1 MTGIGISTLRVC
13 ILSAAGAACVVAVST
28 PALIAHAAIAA
39 ALGAAGAELLQRR
52 ARTVALAI
60 AAGIAGLAIAQLLVE
75 TPLAVA
81 RLGPAR
87 ALHARE
93 ALIWISLLG
102 PGVWALHAL
111 ALRYPSLAALE
122 IVVVGL
128 ALGAPLAAHR
138 DGMIHRPLAL
148 GDLASA
154 RGLDPALVLFA
165 LGALAALAL
174 ALLLLRSQG
183 MRTLWHLGA
192 IVLGVAVGW
201 FAAQL
206 GGPAAPQP
214 AADLGLTGPAVE
226 RGAGGE
232 RSDAASHEQRDAS
245 SMSDFRDSYGA
256 RGGDTPVAIL
266 LFHDDHRP
274 PGGVYYLRQ
283 TALSQFNG
291 RRLVAI
297 TRAGIDTDVV
307 PGFPTGRLQVLDA
320 PDDRGRTRVTTTVG
334 LLTSHVQ
341 PFALDAPVWL
351 EPAPNPL
358 PSRFARTYRAL
369 SHAPARDHAA
379 LLGMR
384 TGAEAWSDTKRAHY
398 LAMPED
404 PRYASLARDIEAS
417 LRPSRRSD
425 PLAQALAI
433 KRHLEREAVY
443 SRESRHADA
452 IDPAAAFLFGNRTGY
467 CVHFAHAA
475 TYLMRSLGL
484 PARVAIGYAVP
495 EHVRGDGSA
504 LLVRGVNAHAWAEL
518 HLEGFGWVVIDPSPE
533 RALDNALPPPDP
545 ALQRL
550 LAELLRRRVEPE
562 PLPGSITG
570 FDARRSLHAAGMGLG
585 LGTLWICGLLVKL
598 WRRVCVH
605 LTSGRALPRLAYR
618 AALDALAEQGSR
630 RAHGETREHFAARVA
645 EQAPSFL
652 ALTDLHLRA
661 RLNTA
666 SEIDP
671 ALLRRLVASLRRE
684 LRAQPRR
691 FGARLRTLDPVSWWK
706 TN

>member
-291 RRLVAI
+291 RRLVAT

-320 PDDRGRTRVTTTVG
+320 PDDRGRTRVTTTAG

-358 PSRFARTYRAL
+358 PSRFARTYRAR
-369 SHAPARDHAA
+369 SHAPAPGATRSGRTTSRCPRIRATRRSPGTSRPRCGRRDAA
-379 LLGMR
+379 IR
-384 TGAEAWSDTKRAHY
+384 
-398 LAMPED
+398 
-404 PRYASLARDIEAS
+404 
-417 LRPSRRSD
+417 SRR
-425 PLAQALAI
+425 
-433 KRHLEREAVY
+433 H
-443 SRESRHADA
+443 SRSS
-452 IDPAAAFLFGNRTGY
+452 
-467 CVHFAHAA
+467 A
-475 TYLMRSLGL
+475 TWSVK
-484 PARVAIGYAVP
+484 PSTVARVGMP
-495 EHVRGDGSA
+495 TR
-504 LLVRGVNAHAWAEL
+504 
-518 HLEGFGWVVIDPSPE
+518 
-533 RALDNALPPPDP
+533 
-545 ALQRL
+545 
-550 LAELLRRRVEPE
+550 
-562 PLPGSITG
+562 SI
-570 FDARRSLHAAGMGLG
+570 
-585 LGTLWICGLLVKL
+585 
-598 WRRVCVH
+598 
-605 LTSGRALPRLAYR
+605 PRLRSCSGTAPATACTSPTPR
-618 AALDALAEQGSR
+618 PISCAASACRPGWPSA
-630 RAHGETREHFAARVA
+630 TRSPSTSAGT
-645 EQAPSFL
+645 APHCWS
-652 ALTDLHLRA
+652 A
-661 RLNTA
+661 
-666 SEIDP
+666 
-671 ALLRRLVASLRRE
+671 V
-684 LRAQPRR
+684 
-691 FGARLRTLDPVSWWK
+691 
-706 TN
+706 